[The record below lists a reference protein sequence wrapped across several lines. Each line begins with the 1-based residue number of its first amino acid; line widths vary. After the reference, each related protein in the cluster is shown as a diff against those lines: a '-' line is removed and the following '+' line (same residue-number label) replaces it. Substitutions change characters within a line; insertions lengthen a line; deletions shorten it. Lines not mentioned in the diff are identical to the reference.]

1 MKAMK
6 KFYLCKLYLIIFGA
20 LLSPKFIHASQCT
33 GELEVYKEQISYFQK
48 KPNHVICREVQAY
61 QNYKPQILPESDD
74 CLYFAAAFEMAK
86 RRQAKCA
93 VQPTTVQQ
101 SSSSRNKSQA
111 VLEKQVQK
119 NNVIDSETART
130 AIKIIGYGI
139 ANSLGSH
146 SGSSDDFE
154 QKQRNLRKEERNLER
169 KEREMKREERKLE
182 RLCEKLGG
190 RYSSIRGKCR

>member
-1 MKAMK
+1 M
-6 KFYLCKLYLIIFGA
+6 
-20 LLSPKFIHASQCT
+20 
-33 GELEVYKEQISYFQK
+33 YKEQISYFQK
-48 KPNHVICREVQAY
+48 KPNHVICREVKAY
-61 QNYKPQILPESDD
+61 QNYKSQILPESND

-93 VQPTTVQQ
+93 VQPITVEQ
-101 SSSSRNKSQA
+101 SSSSRNKSES

-130 AIKIIGYGI
+130 VIKIIGYGI

-146 SGSSDDFE
+146 SSNSSDLE
-154 QKQRNLRKEERNLER
+154 QNERDVRNKTREIER
-169 KEREMKREERKLE
+169 KEKDLKRQAREIECKEKDLKSQEKKLRK
-182 RLCEKLGG
+182 LCEKLGG